1 MSRDLNMVYYHI
13 RLSENSI
20 NLCMIIL
27 PWGKCC
33 YKFLPMGVA
42 NSSDLLQQKM
52 NDLFHWL

>member
-1 MSRDLNMVYYHI
+1 MVYYHI

-20 NLCMIIL
+20 NLCTIIL
-27 PWGKCC
+27 PWGKFC